1 MSAYETIPTKLNL
14 YSGLSYEMD
23 QYKDVTVERELR
35 LRSYKKL
42 HMEDSRWKL
51 NVSTGQN

>member
-42 HMEDSRWKL
+42 HMEDSR
-51 NVSTGQN
+51 